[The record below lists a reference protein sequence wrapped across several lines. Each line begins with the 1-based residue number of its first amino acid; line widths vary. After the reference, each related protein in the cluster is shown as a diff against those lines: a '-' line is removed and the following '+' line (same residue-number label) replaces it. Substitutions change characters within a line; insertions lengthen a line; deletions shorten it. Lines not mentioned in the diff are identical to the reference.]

1 MPDQSQLVSE
11 LIDSCRGTVSEDR
24 LQIARERLDRQD
36 CLGAVD
42 CLYEAIVAGKLGIS
56 STIWEKFKA
65 CVSSIPGA
73 DRGQRVRALL
83 QDHVLM
89 DRRP

>member
-42 CLYEAIVAGKLGIS
+42 YIYEAIVAGHIGIS
-56 STIWEKFKA
+56 STIWKKFIA
-65 CVSSIPGA
+65 CDSAIPGA
-73 DRGQRVRALL
+73 GRGQRIRALL

-89 DRRP
+89 DRRT